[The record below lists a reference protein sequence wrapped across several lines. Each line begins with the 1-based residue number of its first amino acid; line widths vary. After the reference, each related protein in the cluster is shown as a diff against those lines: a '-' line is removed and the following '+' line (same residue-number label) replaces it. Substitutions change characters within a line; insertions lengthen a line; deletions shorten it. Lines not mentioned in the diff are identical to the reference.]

1 MWGVILKDFL
11 QDPKIRGVISDIH
24 ILSDST
30 KDISVTLGKMLKE
43 MEKSNRLKEK
53 ELDIREQELE
63 LGYEDLMERDLRTS
77 DEEKTI
83 VEDNI

>member
-1 MWGVILKDFL
+1 MIKDFL

-30 KDISVTLGKMLKE
+30 KDISNILGKMLKE
-43 MEKSNRLKEK
+43 MEKSNKLKEK

-63 LGYEDLMERDLRTS
+63 LGYENLMDRDLELV